1 MASLLQLGLTQAA
14 VADQLESKMVGAYLP
29 QSSSAEG
36 LYVFHASADRTP
48 ALRAGALEQYTVS
61 LPADWKEVPI
71 SNAKSGN
78 YCQPRCD
85 EATTEVSFGSAE
97 QGVLQVIII
106 PTTKLLISKKDPSLE
121 DVGNPIGIL
130 NAVSPAITGSVAIE
144 EEDIVNVS
152 EKKSS
157 EKTYYQ
163 YELYTPYAQNGE
175 HNLTTVCTSK
185 NYLVIATISA
195 TEK

>member
-1 MASLLQLGLTQAA
+1 MFT
-14 VADQLESKMVGAYLP
+14 E
-29 QSSSAEG
+29 
-36 LYVFHASADRTP
+36 
-48 ALRAGALEQYTVS
+48 TVV
-61 LPADWKEVPI
+61 KEVPFSI
-71 SNAKSGN
+71 
-78 YCQPRCD
+78 Q
-85 EATTEVSFGSAE
+85 ATTEVSFGSAE

-185 NYLVIATISA
+185 VWRTYSFHIAILIRSSSQNYLVIATISA
-195 TEK
+195 TEKQWLNHEQVSVRFFIIEEGFSNFQVLKSVLNSFYVGS

>member
-1 MASLLQLGLTQAA
+1 MFT
-14 VADQLESKMVGAYLP
+14 E
-29 QSSSAEG
+29 
-36 LYVFHASADRTP
+36 
-48 ALRAGALEQYTVS
+48 TVV
-61 LPADWKEVPI
+61 KEVPFSI
-71 SNAKSGN
+71 
-78 YCQPRCD
+78 Q
-85 EATTEVSFGSAE
+85 ATTEVSFGSAE

-195 TEK
+195 TEKQWLNHEQVLKSVLNSFYVGS